1 MLELVDKVDF
11 EKIVVYFLQHKVK
24 SAPRET

>member
-1 MLELVDKVDF
+1 MTELVDVADF
-11 EKIVVYFLQHKVK
+11 KKIVVYFLQHKVK